1 MQAMLDRP
9 MAGMPVARQEMA
21 LGSLATRLDRLAGG
35 LLRYGLVAILLYLGA
50 FKFSRTEAEAI
61 QPLLANS
68 PLLSWLYGLMS
79 VQAASMLIGTAE
91 LVIAALLAL
100 RPVAPRLTALGSL
113 MAMGMFLTTLSFL
126 ITTPGA
132 FANVP
137 DFPLPVPGAAG
148 GFLMKDLFLLGAA
161 AWSASEALRAAAKR

>member
-1 MQAMLDRP
+1 
-9 MAGMPVARQEMA
+9 
-21 LGSLATRLDRLAGG
+21 
-35 LLRYGLVAILLYLGA
+35 
-50 FKFSRTEAEAI
+50 
-61 QPLLANS
+61 
-68 PLLSWLYGLMS
+68 
-79 VQAASMLIGTAE
+79 MLIGTAE

-132 FANVP
+132 FASVP

-161 AWSASEALRAAAKR
+161 TWSASEAFRAAAKR